1 MEIFTIIGMITFVVF
16 IMYIFFVIT
25 DYFIKIKT
33 KRKELID
40 FKNKIEDED
49 LKKSWINLLEKK
61 YNSPYWN
68 EPHNFFKECIE
79 IQKKY

>member
-16 IMYIFFVIT
+16 ITDFFFVIT

-49 LKKSWINLLEKK
+49 LKKSWINFLEKK
-61 YNSPYWN
+61 
-68 EPHNFFKECIE
+68 I
-79 IQKKY
+79 

>member
-49 LKKSWINLLEKK
+49 LKKSWINFLEKK

-68 EPHNFFKECIE
+68 EPHNFFK
-79 IQKKY
+79 

>member
-16 IMYIFFVIT
+16 IT

-49 LKKSWINLLEKK
+49 LKKSWINFLEKK
-61 YNSPYWN
+61 
-68 EPHNFFKECIE
+68 I
-79 IQKKY
+79 

>member
-33 KRKELID
+33 KRKELLD

-68 EPHNFFKECIE
+68 EPHNFFK
-79 IQKKY
+79 

>member
-68 EPHNFFKECIE
+68 EPHNFFK
-79 IQKKY
+79 

>member
-49 LKKSWINLLEKK
+49 LKKYWINLLEKK

-68 EPHNFFKECIE
+68 EPHNFFK
-79 IQKKY
+79 

>member
-1 MEIFTIIGMITFVVF
+1 MITFVVF

-49 LKKSWINLLEKK
+49 LKNIVNITK
-61 YNSPYWN
+61 YGDN
-68 EPHNFFKECIE
+68 
-79 IQKKY
+79 

>member
-68 EPHNFFKECIE
+68 EPHNFF
-79 IQKKY
+79 